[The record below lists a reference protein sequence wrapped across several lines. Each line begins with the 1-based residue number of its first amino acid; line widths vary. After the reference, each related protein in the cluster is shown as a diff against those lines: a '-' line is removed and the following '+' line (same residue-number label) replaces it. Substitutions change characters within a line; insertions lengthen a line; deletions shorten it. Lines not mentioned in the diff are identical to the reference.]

1 MTRSAHDPQRWS
13 GRGFILAG
21 AASFAAVFGGVGYWA
36 MATELSSAV
45 VAAGELRV
53 ESKVKPISHPQG
65 GRVGELLVREGDLVA
80 ARQVLLRLDAT
91 TATASLAIVQG
102 ELEELEARRA
112 RLEAERDG
120 VERVVFPEALRAKAA
135 KAVSD
140 QGRLFEARLTGHRQR
155 RDQYGQRVGQI
166 EREIE
171 SVGSR
176 IQAYR
181 VQQGS
186 ISAER
191 GRLEHLLSRG
201 FAPLTRVEELRREE
215 AQLLGE
221 IGALEQDVSRLRR
234 QIQETTLQIG
244 ELDERRREEALSELR
259 EVETRVSE
267 LRARHVVASDEL
279 KRVDVVAPEAG
290 VAQGLTV
297 FGPEQI
303 VGPGQVLMQIVPVAD
318 RLVLEARV
326 NTPDRDRISLGQR
339 ARARFTAFNQR
350 RTPEL
355 EGSVAKISADR
366 FLDEATR
373 MPYYLVEIEVS
384 DAERARLGAEN
395 ELTPGMPAEIY
406 LQTEARTPM
415 DYLLKPLVDNFERAF
430 KEE

>member
-1 MTRSAHDPQRWS
+1 M
-13 GRGFILAG
+13 
-21 AASFAAVFGGVGYWA
+21 
-36 MATELSSAV
+36 
-45 VAAGELRV
+45 
-53 ESKVKPISHPQG
+53 
-65 GRVGELLVREGDLVA
+65 
-80 ARQVLLRLDAT
+80 
-91 TATASLAIVQG
+91 
-102 ELEELEARRA
+102 
-112 RLEAERDG
+112 
-120 VERVVFPEALRAKAA
+120 
-135 KAVSD
+135 
-140 QGRLFEARLTGHRQR
+140 
-155 RDQYGQRVGQI
+155 
-166 EREIE
+166 
-171 SVGSR
+171 
-176 IQAYR
+176 
-181 VQQGS
+181 
-186 ISAER
+186 
-191 GRLEHLLSRG
+191 
-201 FAPLTRVEELRREE
+201 
-215 AQLLGE
+215 
-221 IGALEQDVSRLRR
+221 
-234 QIQETTLQIG
+234 
-244 ELDERRREEALSELR
+244 
-259 EVETRVSE
+259 
-267 LRARHVVASDEL
+267 VASDEL
-279 KRVDVVAPEAG
+279 KRVDIVAPEAG